1 MNYAGRTW
9 LSITVLALTL
19 SLLAA
24 CVPVERVTRPTLAE
38 VRLGNARGQVTA
50 DTRLYAGEIA
60 GEVDRIERNRREIYV
75 IADDGRRPVILPY
88 DVIRTQVVYHGWD
101 YTIDNL
107 EAGDRI
113 AFQPVPR
120 SASYIDRIR
129 VLEPVQAR
137 SSGSTIARIP
147 IPDRRRPDIV
157 EGTVERIDQGIGTF
171 ELRPGSSGRTITVSV
186 PYNAKTADVD
196 SFRGLRRGDLVR
208 VEGEFVHP
216 ESLQLL
222 SFLSLRD
229 R

>member
-1 MNYAGRTW
+1 MNYVRRFW
-9 LSITVLALTL
+9 LSFAVLALTL
-19 SLLAA
+19 PSLTA
-24 CVPVERVTRPTLAE
+24 CVPVERVARPTLAE
-38 VRLGNARGQVTA
+38 VRLGNVRGQVTA
-50 DTRLYAGEIA
+50 DTRLGAGEIA
-60 GEVDRIERNRREIYV
+60 GEVDRIDRNRREIYV
-75 IADDGRRPVILPY
+75 IADDGRRPVIPF
-88 DVIRTQVVYHGWD
+88 DVIRTHVVYHGWD

-113 AFQPVPR
+113 AFYPIPR
-120 SASYIDRIR
+120 TVSYIDTIR

-137 SSGSTIARIP
+137 SGSTIARLP
-147 IPDRRRPDIV
+147 VPDRRRADVV

-186 PYNAKTADVD
+186 PYNAKTTDVD

-208 VEGEFVHP
+208 VEGEFVNP